1 MSRYDHKIETSL
13 EGIEHLSKEKKENK
27 ERKMSPGLLD
37 YKINGFQKNRIII
50 EWCTKG
56 KGKVNRCTIH
66 WEACYRKIKESP
78 WKIECFL
85 DGQWNYSLTNR

>member
-1 MSRYDHKIETSL
+1 MKDLVKTRVDKEGTFL
-13 EGIEHLSKEKKENK
+13 EEQKGVTLIML
-27 ERKMSPGLLD
+27 SPGLLD

-85 DGQWNYSLTNR
+85 ED